1 MKEDYTLYTN
11 LTNKVD
17 NINTEC
23 VKKSDLKEE
32 LVHYA
37 TKYYLTIRGV
47 LVIIPTLSVL
57 ILSYLYLT
65 PIMIKNEN
73 LPLMIK
79 IETLS
84 EKAKDKEL
92 SADKDNLVNK

>member
-1 MKEDYTLYTN
+1 
-11 LTNKVD
+11 
-17 NINTEC
+17 
-23 VKKSDLKEE
+23 
-32 LVHYA
+32 
-37 TKYYLTIRGV
+37 
-47 LVIIPTLSVL
+47 
-57 ILSYLYLT
+57 
-65 PIMIKNEN
+65 MIKNEN